1 VAAFAQDPISDRARS
16 RIGDVLRDKWRLD
29 DLLGVGGMASVYS
42 ATHRNGMRAAVKILH
57 GPAAADP
64 AVRARFQREG
74 YLANRVGHPG
84 AVAILDDDEAEDG
97 SVFLVMELLEGVTVE
112 DLRLDAGGKL
122 ATGDVL
128 VIADQALDVL
138 ASAHDKKIIHRDIKP
153 GNLFMTTTG
162 TLKVLDF
169 GIARLAD
176 SAAATVGASTTYS
189 SSMGTV
195 GFMAPEQARGRWESV
210 DARTDLW
217 ALGAS
222 MFTML
227 SGRLAHE
234 AATTNEHLL
243 AAMTEPAPPIASH
256 AADVHDAVAAVVDR
270 ALAYE
275 RNARWPDA
283 RTMKA
288 AVRKAYL
295 ALTGREIT
303 EAPRLVRK
311 PRRSA
316 PPRDCAPPTLPAVSG
331 AVAIGSAAAA
341 ARSTEKPKSRRPIAL
356 GVLSAF
362 ILGTVM
368 FGVYS
373 REKRAVHA
381 ATPNMTPTPT
391 ETTTTT
397 TTTTTN
403 PNPNSTSTSTARPTT
418 SQSETA
424 PVGVSSGAKREAP
437 ALATTVTSP
446 IAPRA
451 VPSAKTHAVQ
461 PSESAPTP
469 SSSAGVDIFGRRR

>member
-1 VAAFAQDPISDRARS
+1 
-16 RIGDVLRDKWRLD
+16 
-29 DLLGVGGMASVYS
+29 
-42 ATHRNGMRAAVKILH
+42 MRAAVKILH
-57 GPAAADP
+57 GSAAADP
-64 AVRARFQREG
+64 VVRARFQREG
-74 YLANRVGHPG
+74 YLANKVGHPG

-97 SVFLVMELLEGVTVE
+97 SVYLVMELLEGVTVE
-112 DLRLDAGGKL
+112 ELRHEAGGKL
-122 ATGDVL
+122 APGDVL

-138 ASAHDKKIIHRDIKP
+138 AAAHDMKIIHRDIKP

-162 TLKVLDF
+162 MLKVLDF

-176 SAAATVGASTTYS
+176 AAAATVGASTTYS

-217 ALGAS
+217 SLGAS

-243 AAMTEPAPPIASH
+243 AAMTEPAPPLANH
-256 AADVHDAVAAVVDR
+256 AADVHEAVAGVVDR

-275 RNARWPDA
+275 RNARWPNA
-283 RTMKA
+283 RAMKA
-288 AVRKAYL
+288 AVRSAYL

-303 EAPRLVRK
+303 EAPRLDRK

-316 PPRDCAPPTLPAVSG
+316 PPRDCSPPTLPVVSG
-331 AVAIGSAAAA
+331 PISIGRAAAA
-341 ARSTEKPKSRRPIAL
+341 ARLKEKPKSRRPIAL
-356 GVLSAF
+356 GVFAAC

-368 FGVYS
+368 IGMYS
-373 REKRAVHA
+373 REKRTVNA
-381 ATPNMTPTPT
+381 ATPNTTSTPT
-391 ETTTTT
+391 ETTATTT
-397 TTTTTN
+397 I
-403 PNPNSTSTSTARPTT
+403 PNSASTSTASPTT
-418 SQSETA
+418 SQSEDA
-424 PVGVSSGAKREAP
+424 PVGASTGVKHGAP

-451 VPSAKTHAVQ
+451 LPSAKTHAAQ
-461 PSESAPTP
+461 PSESAPAP
-469 SSSAGVDIFGRRR
+469 SSSASVDIFGRRR